1 MDRRTFWKQEA
12 ERLYRAG
19 DMKMFAV
26 AERAL
31 ESWAE
36 WERNEREALKEIEA
50 AERGGGQSGS

>member
-1 MDRRTFWKQEA
+1 
-12 ERLYRAG
+12 
-19 DMKMFAV
+19 MKMFAV